1 MLLFYPYS
9 TFVKNP
15 GIGLH
20 MGSGS
25 RVESRGEDGRDEVD
39 PDNIGSNDEALNE
52 SIILTG

>member
-9 TFVKNP
+9 TFVKKA
-15 GIGLH
+15 GIGLR

-25 RVESRGEDGRDEVD
+25 RVESQGEDGRDEVD